1 MLVKVKT
8 SQEAYEMGYTE
19 AKYGLK
25 KENPFDKM
33 KQSKFWNHPPYSP
46 PSLQKQS
53 PHAHS
58 QNGRRAFHRFEA
70 ATQDSPSYLNLTQY
84 QACNIE

>member
-33 KQSKFWNHPPYSP
+33 KQSKFWNAYET
-46 PSLQKQS
+46 
-53 PHAHS
+53 
-58 QNGRRAFHRFEA
+58 GFEKG
-70 ATQDSPSYLNLTQY
+70 SERY
-84 QACNIE
+84 E